1 MSFTALQPE
10 DVARLHADAHA
21 GYELTSYGEIG
32 LPFFEIKLQAQIL
45 DHKPIDPFAEFVLR
59 AAASG
64 IHDSS
69 EMQQLLGLNARVLE
83 TTLVSLIAKD
93 LLLLAPGAGEVL
105 ITAAGEQMLADA
117 VQIEPESAQLRIVF
131 DPMLRD
137 VIEPF
142 GDYLQ
147 PRDLRDLGVKEIS
160 VPKKLVPELHQIDLR
175 DVERVLKQIGG
186 GREQTSNILAL
197 RSMRRFRVYR
207 PAVAL
212 IFQAEGATDVVVDV
226 ALDGQI
232 SERHTKALAE
242 LGLKRKLGLG
252 HGGDEHAVRR
262 LAEIHAPDLSRIAS
276 DEQLRREVRAL
287 KRTIRAREVAELV
300 PEQLDSARM
309 ADLKARAVHAQDALG
324 KAEVVPIETYEHP
337 GYLADA
343 LQNSAERLVVVS
355 PWLRRAVMDDDFMRR
370 LTDAL
375 ERGVSVH
382 IGWGISQDEA
392 TEPNADKSVIRR
404 LDELSKRYANL
415 NVRRLGGV
423 HAKILISDS
432 RYVIVT
438 SFNWLSFRGDP
449 SRTFRDERGTLISR
463 AAYVDD
469 EAESWIDRLTSLP
482 RSPS

>member
-1 MSFTALQPE
+1 MSFTALEPE
-10 DVARLHADAHA
+10 DVARLHADAHP
-21 GYELTSYGEIG
+21 GYELASYGEIG
-32 LPFFEIKLQAQIL
+32 LPFFEIKFQAQIL

-59 AAASG
+59 ASASG
-64 IHDSS
+64 INDSS
-69 EMQQLLGLNARVLE
+69 EMQQLLGLNRRVLD
-83 TTLVSLIAKD
+83 TTLVGLIAKD
-93 LLLLAPGAGEVL
+93 LLHLAPGAEEVR
-105 ITAAGEQMLADA
+105 ITPAGEKLLADA
-117 VQIEPESAQLRIVF
+117 VQIEPESVQLRIVF

-147 PRDLRDLGVKEIS
+147 PRDLRDLGIKEIGL
-160 VPKKLVPELHQIDLR
+160 PKKLVPELHQIDLR
-175 DVERVLKQIGG
+175 DVERVLRQIGG
-186 GREQTSNILAL
+186 GREQTSNILTL

-207 PAVAL
+207 QAVAL
-212 IFQAEGATDVVVDV
+212 IFRADGATDVVVDV

-232 SERHTKALAE
+232 SERHSRALAE

-252 HGGDEHAVRR
+252 SAGQSPSTQLV
-262 LAEIHAPDLSRIAS
+262 EIQAPDLSRIAS
-276 DEQLRREVRAL
+276 DEQLRRDVRAL
-287 KRTIRAREVAELV
+287 KRTIRASEVADLA
-300 PEQLDSARM
+300 PEQVAPARM
-309 ADLKARAVHAQDALG
+309 AELKARAEQAQAALG
-324 KAEVVPIETYEHP
+324 KAEVVPVETYEHP

-343 LQNSAERLVVVS
+343 LQHSSERLVVVS
-355 PWLRRAVMDDDFMRR
+355 PWLRRAVMDDEFISRV
-370 LTDAL
+370 TEAL

-392 TEPNADKSVIRR
+392 SEPNADKSVLRR
-404 LDELSKRYANL
+404 LEELSRRYPGL

-463 AAYVDD
+463 AEYVDD
-469 EAESWIDRLTSLP
+469 QAESWIDRLTSLP
-482 RSPS
+482 RTPS